1 VFALDTASAVT
12 QIGKYQVLG
21 KLGEGGMGTVYRGMD
36 SAIGRE
42 VAIKTLKEAT
52 EELRQ
57 RFKQEA
63 SSGVLNHPNIVTVY
77 DFGEQNG
84 NPYIVMEFI
93 SGDSLENLLKAG
105 HQFTIIEK
113 LEIIRQLCVGLG
125 YAHQKGVIHRDV
137 KPANIM
143 VQTDGNIKIVDF
155 GIARLGETRGHTQTG
170 LVIGTL
176 DYISP
181 ERLLGKPADGRADV
195 WSAGVILYRLLTGR
209 LPFLFPEGDSAALH
223 RVIREPHEPL
233 SNFLTDYPPALDNLI
248 DTALAKS
255 PSDRYETAEDM
266 ATDIEAI
273 NEGLK
278 RDHVTQALG
287 NVQALITQEQWTSAH
302 PLLLEL
308 QRISPKNTEVKQL
321 LRSVQ
326 DKLKRQQKTV
336 QLREFLSGAEEAVL
350 SQRYADAI
358 EIYNRALDIDP
369 GNPELLEKI
378 EHVRQLKEKTD
389 KVKMLLEQSREAR
402 KRNDLPS
409 ANQLIERALQLDE
422 RNTDLRNERAR
433 ILQAAEKAE
442 KERKLRQC
450 IETAKNQL
458 AARQYAEAVQSL
470 RSALEIDPTDA
481 ETQRLFQEAVER
493 EEEHRRRKIIGQIV
507 AEISESNA
515 SEDFARALTLIQR
528 AQERLPGEAVLLQLK
543 ADAEAGYREQTAK
556 KLIEQTTL
564 QVYNLFQSDPQEALA
579 IVQKALLQMPGETQL
594 LGLQAKVTE
603 QIKKG
608 NAQEQKSASLKRAQA
623 AMDARQFEQA
633 VQILQNAAI
642 VCGED
647 PEIASLLAFAQKQKR
662 SVELSQAVDNATR
675 EARALME
682 DGDFERAIAR
692 LQPVAS
698 ETRDTSI
705 EQLLSQANSSLA
717 ELARQAEALVNR
729 AKATSES
736 VGGLEEAIQMLQKQL
751 QATPKIASAKELLT
765 TLLAKR
771 EQQQETGKK
780 IRAAREAARRKDFSS
795 ALKDLHTVQLAYGES
810 AELTVAIQEVE
821 AERSSYAQD
830 IVGQSIKSAQAALL
844 NGNSPAAIEALK
856 SATPWMEFTDDKTQ
870 ADWQRIGQSV
880 KKDREQ
886 TGTTATRG
894 AVFDEQLS
902 EIEKAKPK
910 KFPVALVAVAAV
922 ALLAIA
928 ATFVWKVIFPQSHTT
943 PESKI
948 RIKITNPQL
957 PPGATVKIDD
967 GAPQA
972 IPASGELTLTVQ
984 QGSRHILV
992 SASGYDEFRDTV
1004 SAEPGLATE
1013 PVLMTS
1019 IPVGVETGTFSPSP
1033 QPDLLKVRVYVNG
1046 ELKGEK
1052 QAGQEIRLPVN
1063 TYRVK
1068 YAWPGYLESK
1078 EHQVV
1083 IAKGVNFPDS
1093 FILVEAPK
1101 TPTTGQLTI
1110 QSTANAQVSVDG
1122 TGVGSIEPSGSLTI
1136 ASVPQ
1141 GSRQIHVAPPAN
1153 SNLLASDKTVDVV
1166 AGKDNTVTVS
1176 LKEAPKI
1183 PPATIAS
1190 FTVDPPNGIK
1200 QGDAAIL
1207 SWKVTDATS
1216 ISIDPNVDTG
1226 GQFLGS
1232 RSVKPSKNQTYTLTA
1247 IGKDGQPVTE
1257 RVNVTVNVASTPP
1270 PPPPPPPPGLPDPAT
1285 LVSALGPYKD
1295 VFKQASDKKKGDCEA
1310 VFKSALQGMLREFA
1324 GSCDGTKSF
1333 DASAQPSCKVGGLP
1347 ESPTLTCTQA
1357 VILHPMQGKPTST
1370 SDKRT
1375 FHFTK
1380 GPGDSWQ
1387 LSAR

>member
-1 VFALDTASAVT
+1 
-12 QIGKYQVLG
+12 
-21 KLGEGGMGTVYRGMD
+21 
-36 SAIGRE
+36 
-42 VAIKTLKEAT
+42 
-52 EELRQ
+52 
-57 RFKQEA
+57 
-63 SSGVLNHPNIVTVY
+63 
-77 DFGEQNG
+77 
-84 NPYIVMEFI
+84 MEFI
-93 SGDSLENLLKAG
+93 SGDSLDNLLKSG
-105 HQFTIIEK
+105 RQFTIIEK

-143 VQTDGNIKIVDF
+143 VQPDGNIKIVDF

-181 ERLLGKPADGRADV
+181 ERLLGKPADGRADI
-195 WSAGVILYRLLTGR
+195 WSAGVILYRLLAGR

-223 RVIREPHEPL
+223 RVIREPQEPL
-233 SNFLTDYPPALDNLI
+233 SNFLADYPPALDNVI

-266 ATDIEAI
+266 ATDLEAI

-278 RDHVTQALG
+278 RDHVAQALG
-287 NVQALITQEQWTSAH
+287 NVQALVAQEQWTGVL

-308 QRISPKNTEVKQL
+308 QRISPKNIEVKQL
-321 LRSVQ
+321 LRTVQ

-369 GNPELLEKI
+369 GNPDLLEKI

-389 KVKMLLEQSREAR
+389 KVAMLLDQSREAR
-402 KRNDLPS
+402 KRNDLTA

-433 ILQAAEKAE
+433 ILQAAEKADR
-442 KERKLRQC
+442 ERKLHQF

-458 AARQYAEAVQSL
+458 AARQYAEAIQSL

-493 EEEHRRRKIIGQIV
+493 EEEQRRRKVIGQIV
-507 AEISESNA
+507 AEISESIA
-515 SEDFARALTLIQR
+515 SEDFARALTLLQR

-543 ADAEAGYREQTAK
+543 ADADAGYRAQSAK

-564 QVYNLFQSDPQEALA
+564 QVYNLFQTDPQEALA
-579 IVQKALLQMPGETQL
+579 IVQQALQQMPGEPQL
-594 LGLQAKVTE
+594 LALQAKVTE

-647 PEIASLLAFAQKQKR
+647 PEIASMLAFAQKQKR
-662 SVELSQAVDNATR
+662 SIELSQAVDNVTR
-675 EARALME
+675 EARALM
-682 DGDFERAIAR
+682 DAGDFERAIAL
-692 LQPVAS
+692 LQPIAS
-698 ETRDTSI
+698 ETRDASV
-705 EQLLSQANSSLA
+705 EQLLRQASSSLA
-717 ELARQAEALVNR
+717 ELARQTEALVSR

-736 VGGLEEAIQMLQKQL
+736 VGGLEEAIHMLQKQL
-751 QATPKIASAKELLT
+751 EATPKSAPAKELLA

-780 IRAAREAARRKDFSS
+780 IKAAREAAQRKDFSS
-795 ALKDLHTVQLAYGES
+795 ALKDLHAVQLAFGES

-821 AERSSYAQD
+821 AERSSHAQE

-844 NGNSPAAIEALK
+844 NGNSQAAIEALK
-856 SATPWMEFTDDKTQ
+856 GSTPWIEFTDAKTQ

-880 KKDREQ
+880 KKDRE

-894 AVFDEQLS
+894 AVFDAELS
-902 EIEKAKPK
+902 AIASAKPK
-910 KFPVALVAVAAV
+910 KFPVALVAVAVV
-922 ALLAIA
+922 ALIAIV
-928 ATFVWKVIFPQSHTT
+928 ATFVWKVRTPPTTT
-943 PESKI
+943 PSESKI
-948 RIKITNPQL
+948 RIKITNAPT
-957 PPGATVKIDD
+957 PPGTTVKIGD
-967 GAPQA
+967 GAPQT

-984 QGSRHILV
+984 PGMLHILV
-992 SASGYDEFRDTV
+992 SAPGFDDYPDTV
-1004 SAEPGLATE
+1004 SVDRGVAATE
-1013 PVLMTS
+1013 PVLMTKS
-1019 IPVGVETGTFSPSP
+1019 IPVGADTGTFSPSP
-1033 QPDLLKVRVYVNG
+1033 QPDLQKVRVYVNG
-1046 ELKGEK
+1046 ELRGEK
-1052 QAGQEIRLPVN
+1052 QAGQEIRLPVG
-1063 TYRVK
+1063 TYKVK

-1078 EHQVV
+1078 ERQVV

-1101 TPTTGQLTI
+1101 TPTTGPLTVR
-1110 QSTANAQVSVDG
+1110 STPNAQVSVDG
-1122 TGVGSIEPSGSLTI
+1122 TVVGSIEPSGSLTI

-1141 GSRQIHVAPPAN
+1141 GSRQIHIAPPAN
-1153 SNLLASDKTVDVV
+1153 SNLLASDQTVDVV
-1166 AGKDNTVTVS
+1166 AGKDNNVTIS
-1176 LKEAPKI
+1176 LKETPKLA
-1183 PPATIAS
+1183 PATVAS
-1190 FTVDPPNGIK
+1190 FTADPTDIK
-1200 QGDAAIL
+1200 PGDAAIL

-1247 IGKDGQPVTE
+1247 IGKDGQPVKGT
-1257 RVNVTVNVASTPP
+1257 VNVTVSAAPP
-1270 PPPPPPPPGLPDPAT
+1270 PPPPPPPHADTLPDEKT
-1285 LVSALGPYKD
+1285 LELALNPYKD
-1295 VFKQASDKKKGDCEA
+1295 VFKQAS
-1310 VFKSALQGMLREFA
+1310 FKSTKECQATFNGKYQGKLKDWA
-1324 GSCDGTKSF
+1324 GICDSVKSYDVSIQSC
-1333 DASAQPSCKVGGLP
+1333 QVGGSP
-1347 ESPTLTCTQA
+1347 DSPTLACAQTIT
-1357 VILHPMQGKPTST
+1357 IHPKSGDPSPTPSR
-1370 SDKRT
+1370 KT

-1380 GPGDSWQ
+1380 ASDGGWQ
-1387 LSAR
+1387 LSGW